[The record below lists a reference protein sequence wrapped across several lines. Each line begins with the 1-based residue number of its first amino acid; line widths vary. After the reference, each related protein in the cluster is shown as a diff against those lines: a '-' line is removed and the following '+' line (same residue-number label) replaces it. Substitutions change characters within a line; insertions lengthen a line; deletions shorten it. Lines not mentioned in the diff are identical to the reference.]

1 MADLAKYQQDIKKF
15 NTSYAKEA
23 VKEPFNFWGLAGFAV
38 AAAFT
43 GSVSCPCSS
52 HSSAELVYIMVVPNL
67 PMYRQLVQ
75 KREKDRR
82 LAAHKSAREKL
93 IKSFTPRER
102 EAVEYL
108 RWLKEKIQDN
118 YKKFTGAGELALKPV
133 SARPAL
139 GRFCRPARRL
149 PPSKTASQSRS
160 IARQFTTSFRRLF
173 VPMET
178 STDEKTKRIQQTNVE
193 ILKRRVA
200 SFDEIERSVKLVE
213 GQLQSI
219 ENFFSY
225 LNDEIVTISTPEK
238 FSLLDFEQ
246 LSDSI
251 AMTKQ
256 MLDAT
261 ADERRRPRQ
270 LQPRDGQSRAST
282 RKLTDNSY
290 RSNPSIKTSASTIGS
305 S

>member
-1 MADLAKYQQDIKKF
+1 MADLAKYRTDLAKF
-15 NTSYAKEA
+15 NESYAKEA
-23 VKEPFNFWGLAGFAV
+23 IKEPFNFWALAGFLA

-43 GSVSCPCSS
+43 GSWIPLLIALI
-52 HSSAELVYIMVVPNL
+52 AEAVYIMVVPNL
-67 PMYRQLVQ
+67 PQYRQMVANRH
-75 KREKDRR
+75 KEKL
-82 LAAHKSAREKL
+82 LAAHKASREGL

-108 RWLKEKIQDN
+108 RWLKDKIQDN
-118 YKKFTGAGELALKPV
+118 YRKFTGAAALPSNLQALDQRWEDFVELLDVYRRRKQHLKSINRTAV
-133 SARPAL
+133 HNQLSQAYRAMESA
-139 GRFCRPARRL
+139 GDD
-149 PPSKTASQSRS
+149 KTR
-160 IARQFTTSFRRLF
+160 
-173 VPMET
+173 
-178 STDEKTKRIQQTNVE
+178 RIQQTNVE

-261 ADERRRPRQ
+261 ADEVGQ
-270 LQPRDGQSRAST
+270 LDMYNREMGNLELLPGA
-282 RKLTDNSY
+282 K
-290 RSNPSIKTSASTIGS
+290 
-305 S
+305 

>member
-1 MADLAKYQQDIKKF
+1 MADLAKYQRDLQRF
-15 NTSYAKEA
+15 QTSYMKEA

-38 AAAFT
+38 AAAYT
-43 GSVSCPCSS
+43 ASVWPLLLALI
-52 HSSAELVYIMVVPNL
+52 AEIVYIMVLPNVPY
-67 PMYRQLVQ
+67 YRQLVQ
-75 KREKDRR
+75 RREKER
-82 LAAHKSAREKL
+82 LLLASKTAREKL
-93 IKSFTPRER
+93 IKTFTPRER

-118 YKKFTGAGELALKPV
+118 YKKFTGAATLPSNLRTLDQRWEDFVDLLDVYRRRKQHLKSINRQAV
-133 SARPAL
+133 HNQL
-139 GRFCRPARRL
+139 
-149 PPSKTASQSRS
+149 SQAYR
-160 IARQFTTSFRRLF
+160 AA
-173 VPMET
+173 ENAGA
-178 STDEKTKRIQQTNVE
+178 DEKTKRIQQTNVE

-225 LNDEIVTISTPEK
+225 LNDEIVTMSTPEK

-261 ADERRRPRQ
+261 ADEVGALDAYNRQ
-270 LQPRDGQSRAST
+270 MGNYELLPGS
-282 RKLTDNSY
+282 NS
-290 RSNPSIKTSASTIGS
+290 
-305 S
+305 

>member
-1 MADLAKYQQDIKKF
+1 MADLAKYQRDLQRF
-15 NTSYAKEA
+15 QSSYMKEA

-38 AAAFT
+38 AAAYSQ
-43 GSVSCPCSS
+43 SVFPLLIALF
-52 HSSAELVYIMVVPNL
+52 AEIVYIMVLPNL
-67 PMYRQLVQ
+67 PFYRQLVQ
-75 KREKDRR
+75 RREKER
-82 LAAHKSAREKL
+82 LLLANRTAREKL
-93 IKSFTPRER
+93 IKTFTPRER

-118 YKKFTGAGELALKPV
+118 YKKFTGAASLPSNLKTLDQRWEDFV
-133 SARPAL
+133 DL
-139 GRFCRPARRL
+139 LDVYRRRKQHL
-149 PPSKTASQSRS
+149 KSINRQAVHNQLSQAYR
-160 IARQFTTSFRRLF
+160 AA
-173 VPMET
+173 ENAGG
-178 STDEKTKRIQQTNVE
+178 DEKTKRIQQTNVE
-193 ILKRRVA
+193 ILKRRIA

-225 LNDEIVTISTPEK
+225 LNDEIVTMSTPEK

-261 ADERRRPRQ
+261 ADDIGALDAYNRQ
-270 LQPRDGQSRAST
+270 VGNYELLPGP
-282 RKLTDNSY
+282 NS
-290 RSNPSIKTSASTIGS
+290 
-305 S
+305 

>member
-1 MADLAKYQQDIKKF
+1 MADLAKYQRDLQRF
-15 NTSYAKEA
+15 QTSYMREA

-38 AAAFT
+38 AAAYT
-43 GSVSCPCSS
+43 VSVWPLLLALI
-52 HSSAELVYIMVVPNL
+52 AEIVYIMVVPNL
-67 PMYRQLVQ
+67 PQYRSLVQ
-75 KREKDRR
+75 RREKQR
-82 LAAHKSAREKL
+82 LLEANKAGREKM
-93 IKSFTPRER
+93 IKTFTPRER

-118 YKKFTGAGELALKPV
+118 YKKFTGAAVLPSNLRTLDQRWEDFVDLLDVYRRRKQHLKSINRQAV
-133 SARPAL
+133 HNQL
-139 GRFCRPARRL
+139 
-149 PPSKTASQSRS
+149 SQAYRAAES
-160 IARQFTTSFRRLF
+160 
-173 VPMET
+173 
-178 STDEKTKRIQQTNVE
+178 STDDKTKRIQQTNVE
-193 ILKRRVA
+193 ILKRRIA

-225 LNDEIVTISTPEK
+225 LNDEIVTMSTPEK

-261 ADERRRPRQ
+261 ADEVGQLDSYNRQ
-270 LQPRDGQSRAST
+270 MGNYDLLPEGNR
-282 RKLTDNSY
+282 
-290 RSNPSIKTSASTIGS
+290 
-305 S
+305 

>member
-1 MADLAKYQQDIKKF
+1 MADLAKYRQDLEKF
-15 NTSYAKEA
+15 NTSYARA
-23 VKEPFNFWGLAGFAV
+23 AIKEPVNFWGLAGFLV
-38 AAAFT
+38 AAAYT
-43 GSVSCPCSS
+43 GSVIPLLI
-52 HSSAELVYIMVVPNL
+52 ALVCEAVYLLVVPLL
-67 PMYRQLVQ
+67 PSYRQMVLR
-75 KREKDRR
+75 REKERR
-82 LAAHKSAREKL
+82 LAASIAGREKL

-118 YKKFTGAGELALKPV
+118 YRKFTGAGVLPSNLQALDQRWEDFV
-133 SARPAL
+133 DL
-139 GRFCRPARRL
+139 LDVYRRRKQHL
-149 PPSKTASQSRS
+149 KSINRTAVHNQLSQ
-160 IARQFTTSFRRLF
+160 AFRA
-173 VPMET
+173 MEGAGD
-178 STDEKTKRIQQTNVE
+178 DEKTKRIQQTNVE
-193 ILKRRVA
+193 ILKRRVS

-261 ADERRRPRQ
+261 ADEVGA
-270 LQPRDGQSRAST
+270 LD
-282 RKLTDNSY
+282 SY
-290 RSNPSIKTSASTIGS
+290 NREMGNLELLPGAK
-305 S
+305 

>member
-1 MADLAKYQQDIKKF
+1 MADIARYRQDLEKF
-15 NTSYAKEA
+15 NTSYAKA
-23 VKEPFNFWGLAGFAV
+23 ALKEPFNFWGLAGFAI
-38 AAAFT
+38 AAAFAQ
-43 GSVSCPCSS
+43 SVIPLLL
-52 HSSAELVYIMVVPNL
+52 ALIFEAVYLITVPLL
-67 PMYRQLVQ
+67 PSYRQMVLR
-75 KREKDRR
+75 REKER
-82 LAAHKSAREKL
+82 LLKARNAGREAL

-108 RWLKEKIQDN
+108 RWLKDKIQDN
-118 YKKFTGAGELALKPV
+118 YHKFTGAGELPSNLKALDQRWEDFVDLLDTYRRRKQHLKSINRNAV
-133 SARPAL
+133 HNQLSQAFRAMESA
-139 GRFCRPARRL
+139 G
-149 PPSKTASQSRS
+149 
-160 IARQFTTSFRRLF
+160 
-173 VPMET
+173 
-178 STDEKTKRIQQTNVE
+178 DEKTKRIQQTNVE

-261 ADERRRPRQ
+261 ADEVGQLDMYNRQ
-270 LQPRDGQSRAST
+270 MGNLELLP
-282 RKLTDNSY
+282 
-290 RSNPSIKTSASTIGS
+290 GS
-305 S
+305 K

>member
-1 MADLAKYQQDIKKF
+1 MADLLKYEQQIQRF

-23 VKEPFNFWGLAGFAV
+23 VKEPINFWGLAGFAV
-38 AAAFT
+38 AAAYT
-43 GSVSCPCSS
+43 GSVIPLLIALLC
-52 HSSAELVYIMVVPNL
+52 EFIYILVVPNL
-67 PMYRQLVQ
+67 PMYRQLVNR
-75 KREKDRR
+75 REKER
-82 LAAHKSAREKL
+82 LRALNKAGREKL
-93 IKSFTPRER
+93 IKTFTPRER

-118 YKKFTGAGELALKPV
+118 YKKFAGARELPSNLVTLEQRWEDFVDLLDVYRRRKQHLKSINRQAVHNQLSQAYRAAEGAGA
-133 SARPAL
+133 
-139 GRFCRPARRL
+139 
-149 PPSKTASQSRS
+149 
-160 IARQFTTSFRRLF
+160 
-173 VPMET
+173 
-178 STDEKTKRIQQTNVE
+178 DEKTRRIQQTNVE
-193 ILKRRVA
+193 ILKRRIA

-225 LNDEIVTISTPEK
+225 LNDEIVTMSTPEK

-261 ADERRRPRQ
+261 ADSVGA
-270 LQPRDGQSRAST
+270 LD
-282 RKLTDNSY
+282 SY
-290 RSNPSIKTSASTIGS
+290 NREMGNYELLPGTK
-305 S
+305 

>member
-1 MADLAKYQQDIKKF
+1 MGFGIEDRGLKSVELDFMADLAKYQQQLTKF
-15 NTSYAKEA
+15 QTSYAKEA

-38 AAAFT
+38 AAAYT
-43 GSVSCPCSS
+43 GSVIPLLL
-52 HSSAELVYIMVVPNL
+52 ALIFEVAYMLVLPNL
-67 PMYRQLVQ
+67 PWYRQLVQ
-75 KREKDRR
+75 RREKER
-82 LAAHKSAREKL
+82 LFLANRSAREKL
-93 IKSFTPRER
+93 IKTFTPRER

-118 YKKFTGAGELALKPV
+118 YKKFTGAAALPSNLVTLDQRWEDFVDLLDVYRRRKQHLKSINRQAV
-133 SARPAL
+133 HNQLSQAFRAAESADDD
-139 GRFCRPARRL
+139 
-149 PPSKTASQSRS
+149 KTR
-160 IARQFTTSFRRLF
+160 
-173 VPMET
+173 
-178 STDEKTKRIQQTNVE
+178 RIQQTNVE
-193 ILKRRVA
+193 ILKRRIA

-225 LNDEIVTISTPEK
+225 LNDEIVTMSTPEK

-261 ADERRRPRQ
+261 ADSVGA
-270 LQPRDGQSRAST
+270 LD
-282 RKLTDNSY
+282 SY
-290 RSNPSIKTSASTIGS
+290 NREMGNYELLPEANR
-305 S
+305 

>member
-1 MADLAKYQQDIKKF
+1 MADLAQYQRDLQKF
-15 NTSYAKEA
+15 NSSYLKEA
-23 VKEPFNFWGLAGFAV
+23 LKEPVNFWGLAGFAV
-38 AAAFT
+38 AAAYSF
-43 GSVSCPCSS
+43 SVIPLLIAII
-52 HSSAELVYIMVVPNL
+52 AEIAYAMIVPNL
-67 PMYRQLVQ
+67 PSYRSLVQ
-75 KREKDRR
+75 KRERQRMLD
-82 LAAHKSAREKL
+82 AAHAAREKL

-118 YKKFTGAGELALKPV
+118 YRKFTGAASLPSNLKTLDTRWEDFV
-133 SARPAL
+133 DL
-139 GRFCRPARRL
+139 LDVYRRRKQHL
-149 PPSKTASQSRS
+149 KSINRQAVHNQLSQAYR
-160 IARQFTTSFRRLF
+160 AA
-173 VPMET
+173 EAA
-178 STDEKTKRIQQTNVE
+178 TDDKTKRIQQTNVE
-193 ILKRRVA
+193 ILKRRIA

-225 LNDEIVTISTPEK
+225 LNDEIVTMSTPEK

-261 ADERRRPRQ
+261 ADDVGQ
-270 LQPRDGQSRAST
+270 LDAYNREMGNYQLLPEGNR
-282 RKLTDNSY
+282 
-290 RSNPSIKTSASTIGS
+290 
-305 S
+305 

>member
-1 MADLAKYQQDIKKF
+1 MADIAKYRQEIEKF
-15 NTSYAKEA
+15 NTSYAKA
-23 VKEPFNFWGLAGFAV
+23 ALKEPVNFWGLAGFLV
-38 AAAFT
+38 AAAYT
-43 GSVSCPCSS
+43 GSVIPLLI
-52 HSSAELVYIMVVPNL
+52 ALMFEAAYLMVVPLL
-67 PMYRQLVQ
+67 PSYRQLVN
-75 KREKDRR
+75 KREKQRM
-82 LAAHKSAREKL
+82 LAASVATREKL

-118 YKKFTGAGELALKPV
+118 YRKFTGAGELPSNLRALDQRWEDFV
-133 SARPAL
+133 DL
-139 GRFCRPARRL
+139 LDVYRRRKQHL
-149 PPSKTASQSRS
+149 KSINRQAVHNQLSQ
-160 IARQFTTSFRRLF
+160 AFRA
-173 VPMET
+173 MEGA
-178 STDEKTKRIQQTNVE
+178 TDEKTKRIQQTNVE
-193 ILKRRVA
+193 ILKRRVG

-261 ADERRRPRQ
+261 ADEVGA
-270 LQPRDGQSRAST
+270 LD
-282 RKLTDNSY
+282 SY
-290 RSNPSIKTSASTIGS
+290 NREMGNLELLPGAK
-305 S
+305 

>member
-1 MADLAKYQQDIKKF
+1 MADLAQYQRDLQKF
-15 NTSYAKEA
+15 NTSYLKEA
-23 VKEPFNFWGLAGFAV
+23 VKEPINFWGLAGFAV
-38 AAAFT
+38 AAAYSF
-43 GSVSCPCSS
+43 SVIPLLIAII
-52 HSSAELVYIMVVPNL
+52 AEIAYVMVVPNL
-67 PMYRQLVQ
+67 PSYRALVQ
-75 KREKDRR
+75 NREKQRM
-82 LAAHKSAREKL
+82 LKAAHAAREKL

-118 YKKFTGAGELALKPV
+118 YRKFTGAATLPSNLRLLDQRWEDFVDLLDVYRRRKQHLKSINRQAV
-133 SARPAL
+133 HNQLSQAYRAAESATDD
-139 GRFCRPARRL
+139 
-149 PPSKTASQSRS
+149 KTR
-160 IARQFTTSFRRLF
+160 
-173 VPMET
+173 
-178 STDEKTKRIQQTNVE
+178 RIQQTNVE
-193 ILKRRVA
+193 ILKRRIA

-225 LNDEIVTISTPEK
+225 LNDEIVTMSTPEK

-261 ADERRRPRQ
+261 ADDVGQ
-270 LQPRDGQSRAST
+270 LDAYNREMGNYQLLPEGNR
-282 RKLTDNSY
+282 
-290 RSNPSIKTSASTIGS
+290 
-305 S
+305 

>member
-1 MADLAKYQQDIKKF
+1 MADLAKYQRDLQKF
-15 NTSYAKEA
+15 NHSYAKEA
-23 VKEPFNFWGLAGFAV
+23 IKEPINFWGLAGFAV
-38 AAAFT
+38 AAAYSF
-43 GSVSCPCSS
+43 SVIPLLI
-52 HSSAELVYIMVVPNL
+52 ALIVEIAYMMVVPNL
-67 PMYRQLVQ
+67 PWYRQLVQ
-75 KREKDRR
+75 KREKQR
-82 LAAHKSAREKL
+82 LLKASKDAREKL
-93 IKSFTPRER
+93 VKTFTPRER

-118 YKKFTGAGELALKPV
+118 YKKFTGAASLPSNLRTLDQRWEDFVDLLDVYRRRKQHLKSINRQAV
-133 SARPAL
+133 HNQLSQAYRAAESA
-139 GRFCRPARRL
+139 
-149 PPSKTASQSRS
+149 
-160 IARQFTTSFRRLF
+160 
-173 VPMET
+173 
-178 STDEKTKRIQQTNVE
+178 TDEKTKRIQQTNVE

-225 LNDEIVTISTPEK
+225 LNDEIVTMSTPEK

-261 ADERRRPRQ
+261 ADEVGQ
-270 LQPRDGQSRAST
+270 LDAYNREMGNYQ
-282 RKLTDNSY
+282 LL
-290 RSNPSIKTSASTIGS
+290 PSSK
-305 S
+305 

>member
-1 MADLAKYQQDIKKF
+1 MADLAQYQRDLQKF
-15 NTSYAKEA
+15 NSSYLKEA
-23 VKEPFNFWGLAGFAV
+23 IKEPINFWGLAGFAV
-38 AAAFT
+38 AAAYSF
-43 GSVSCPCSS
+43 SVIPLLIAII
-52 HSSAELVYIMVVPNL
+52 AEIAYVMVVPNL
-67 PMYRQLVQ
+67 PAYRALVQ
-75 KREKDRR
+75 RREKER
-82 LAAHKSAREKL
+82 LLIAAKTAREKL

-118 YKKFTGAGELALKPV
+118 YRKFTGAVSLPSNLRTLDQRWEDFVDLLDVYRRRKQHLKSINRQAV
-133 SARPAL
+133 HNQL
-139 GRFCRPARRL
+139 
-149 PPSKTASQSRS
+149 SQAYR
-160 IARQFTTSFRRLF
+160 AA
-173 VPMET
+173 ENA
-178 STDEKTKRIQQTNVE
+178 TDEKTKRIQQTNVE
-193 ILKRRVA
+193 ILKRRIA

-225 LNDEIVTISTPEK
+225 LNDEIVTMSTPEK

-261 ADERRRPRQ
+261 ADDIGQ
-270 LQPRDGQSRAST
+270 LDAYNREVGNYQLLPEANR
-282 RKLTDNSY
+282 
-290 RSNPSIKTSASTIGS
+290 
-305 S
+305 

>member
-1 MADLAKYQQDIKKF
+1 M
-15 NTSYAKEA
+15 KEA

-38 AAAFT
+38 AAAYSQ
-43 GSVSCPCSS
+43 SVIPLLIALI
-52 HSSAELVYIMVVPNL
+52 AELVYIMVVPNL
-67 PMYRQLVQ
+67 PYYRQLVQ
-75 KREKDRR
+75 KREKERVL
-82 LAAHKSAREKL
+82 LANKTAREKL
-93 IKSFTPRER
+93 IKTFTPRER

-118 YKKFTGAGELALKPV
+118 YKKFTGAAALPTNLRTLDQRWEDFVDLLDVYRRRKQHLKSINRQAV
-133 SARPAL
+133 HNQLSQAYRAAESA
-139 GRFCRPARRL
+139 
-149 PPSKTASQSRS
+149 
-160 IARQFTTSFRRLF
+160 
-173 VPMET
+173 
-178 STDEKTKRIQQTNVE
+178 TDDKTKRIQQTNVE
-193 ILKRRVA
+193 ILKRRIA

-225 LNDEIVTISTPEK
+225 LNDEIVTMSTPEK

-261 ADERRRPRQ
+261 ADDIGALDAYNRQ
-270 LQPRDGQSRAST
+270 MGNYELLPGP
-282 RKLTDNSY
+282 NS
-290 RSNPSIKTSASTIGS
+290 
-305 S
+305 

>member
-1 MADLAKYQQDIKKF
+1 MADLAKYQQQLTRF
-15 NTSYAKEA
+15 HSSYAKEA

-38 AAAFT
+38 AAAYT
-43 GSVSCPCSS
+43 GSVIPLLI
-52 HSSAELVYIMVVPNL
+52 ALIFEVAYMLTLPNL
-67 PMYRQLVQ
+67 PWYRQLVQ
-75 KREKDRR
+75 RREKERLF
-82 LAAHKSAREKL
+82 LAARSAREKL
-93 IKSFTPRER
+93 IKTFTPRER

-118 YKKFTGAGELALKPV
+118 YKKFTGAAALPSNLATLDQRWEDFVDLLDVYRRRKQHLKSINRQAV
-133 SARPAL
+133 HNQLSQAYRAAESA
-139 GRFCRPARRL
+139 G
-149 PPSKTASQSRS
+149 
-160 IARQFTTSFRRLF
+160 
-173 VPMET
+173 
-178 STDEKTKRIQQTNVE
+178 DEKTRRIQQTNVE

-225 LNDEIVTISTPEK
+225 LNDEIVTMSTPEK

-261 ADERRRPRQ
+261 ADSVGALDSYNRQ
-270 LQPRDGQSRAST
+270 MGNYELLPEANR
-282 RKLTDNSY
+282 
-290 RSNPSIKTSASTIGS
+290 
-305 S
+305 